1 MQFFIITL
9 FNKKIALFKYLYIN
23 YTNYFTMPNHINSF
37 VVKITENPIGGK
49 ITQDIILKSPI
60 LISDSVSDSVSD
72 HVSDPDSV
80 YEYNSD
86 DHNNI
91 YEQVY
96 QQAYAYYSSIFS
108 LNRS

>member
-1 MQFFIITL
+1 
-9 FNKKIALFKYLYIN
+9 
-23 YTNYFTMPNHINSF
+23 MPNHIDSF

-60 LISDSVSDSVSD
+60 LIYESESVYDSNPISDSVSESK
-72 HVSDPDSV
+72 
-80 YEYNSD
+80 SD
-86 DHNNI
+86 DYNNI
-91 YEQVY
+91 YDQVY